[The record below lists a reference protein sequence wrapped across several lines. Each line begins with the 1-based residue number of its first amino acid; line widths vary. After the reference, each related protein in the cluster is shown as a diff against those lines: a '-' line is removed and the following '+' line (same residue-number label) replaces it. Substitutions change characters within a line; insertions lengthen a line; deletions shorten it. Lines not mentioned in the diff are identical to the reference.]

1 MITKA
6 EFIGVALGLSLIT
19 SAVLLIQSKI
29 SALELVNKDLQEQV
43 STLETNLET
52 ERLLRAQ
59 TENENKLL
67 ISKESSDKIVEVEKK
82 VYVDKVRDPKVST
95 AEQINLL
102 TDELESQWSNLQQ

>member
-19 SAVLLIQSKI
+19 SAVILIQHKI
-29 SALELVNKDLQEQV
+29 SVLTSTNIELNNKIT
-43 STLETNLET
+43 SLETSLET
-52 ERLLRAQ
+52 EKLLRAQ
-59 TENENKLL
+59 SETVSKLL